1 MRLDLLL
8 KQSGIIKR
16 RTVAKALAENG
27 KISINGKVAKPS
39 SDVKEDDILL
49 LNLGMHV
56 IEVEIHFEMKGKRE
70 VPTFVQLSKKK
81 VTETDA

>member
-27 KISINGKVAKPS
+27 TILVNGKVAKPS
-39 SDVKEDDILL
+39 TEVKDGNVLTL
-49 LNLGMHV
+49 HLGMHL
-56 IEVEIHFEMKGKRE
+56 IEVEIHYEVKGKRE
-70 VPTFVQLSKKK
+70 VPTFVELSKKK
-81 VTETDA
+81 VNDD

>member
-27 KISINGKVAKPS
+27 KILVNGKVAKPS
-39 SDVKEDDILL
+39 TEVKDGNVLTL
-49 LNLGMHV
+49 HLGMHL
-56 IEVEIHFEMKGKRE
+56 IEVEIHYEVKGKRE
-70 VPTFVQLSKKK
+70 APTFVELSKKK
-81 VTETDA
+81 ISDD

>member
-39 SDVKEDDILL
+39 SDVKEGDILL

-56 IEVEIHFEMKGKRE
+56 IEVKIHLEVKGKRE
-70 VPTFVQLSKKK
+70 VPTFEQLSNKK
-81 VTETDA
+81 VKND

>member
-27 KISINGKVAKPS
+27 KILVNGKVAKPS
-39 SDVKEDDILL
+39 TEVKDGNVLTL
-49 LNLGMHV
+49 HLGMHL
-56 IEVEIHFEMKGKRE
+56 IEVEIHYEVKGKRE
-70 VPTFVQLSKKK
+70 VPTFIELSKKK
-81 VTETDA
+81 VNDD

>member
-27 KISINGKVAKPS
+27 KILVNGKVAKPS
-39 SDVKEDDILL
+39 TEVKDGNVLTL
-49 LNLGMHV
+49 YLGMHL
-56 IEVEIHFEMKGKRE
+56 IEVEIHYELKGKRE
-70 VPTFVQLSKKK
+70 VPTFVELSKKK
-81 VTETDA
+81 VSDD

>member
-39 SDVKEDDILL
+39 SEVKEGDTLL
-49 LNLGMHV
+49 LILGSHL
-56 IEVEIHFEMKGKRE
+56 IEVEIHYELKGKRE
-70 VPTFVQLSKKK
+70 IPTFTLIRK
-81 VTETDA
+81 ETNNA

>member
-16 RTVAKALAENG
+16 RTVAKSLAENG

-39 SDVKEDDILL
+39 SEVKEGDILL

-56 IEVEIHFEMKGKRE
+56 IEVEIHYELKGKRE

-81 VTETDA
+81 ITDA

>member
-8 KQSGIIKR
+8 KQAGIIKR

-27 KISINGKVAKPS
+27 KISINGKVSKPS
-39 SDVKEDDILL
+39 SEVKEGDVLL

-56 IEVEIHFEMKGKRE
+56 IEVEIHFETKGKRE

-81 VTETDA
+81 ITDA

>member
-27 KISINGKVAKPS
+27 KILVNSKVAKPS
-39 SDVKEDDILL
+39 TEVKDGNVLTL
-49 LNLGMHV
+49 HLGMHL
-56 IEVEIHFEMKGKRE
+56 IEVEIHYEVKGKRE
-70 VPTFVQLSKKK
+70 VPTFVELSKKK
-81 VTETDA
+81 VSDD

>member
-27 KISINGKVAKPS
+27 KILVNGKVAKPS
-39 SDVKEDDILL
+39 TEVKDGNVLTL
-49 LNLGMHV
+49 HLGMHL
-56 IEVEIHFEMKGKRE
+56 IEVEIHYEVKGKRE
-70 VPTFVQLSKKK
+70 VPTFVELSKKK
-81 VTETDA
+81 VSDD

>member
-16 RTVAKALAENG
+16 RIVAKALAENG

-39 SDVKEDDILL
+39 SDVKDGDILL

-56 IEVEIHFEMKGKRE
+56 IEVEIHFEIKGKRE
-70 VPTFVQLSKKK
+70 VPTFIQLSKKK
-81 VTETDA
+81 SDA

>member
-8 KQSGIIKR
+8 KQARIIKR

-27 KISINGKVAKPS
+27 KISINGKVSKPS
-39 SDVKEDDILL
+39 SEVKEGDVLL

-56 IEVEIHFEMKGKRE
+56 IEVEIHFETKGKRE

-81 VTETDA
+81 ITDA

>member
-27 KISINGKVAKPS
+27 KILVNRKVAKPS
-39 SDVKEDDILL
+39 TEVKDGSVLTL
-49 LNLGMHV
+49 HLGMHL
-56 IEVEIHFEMKGKRE
+56 IEVEIHYEVKGKRE
-70 VPTFVQLSKKK
+70 IPTFVELSKKK
-81 VTETDA
+81 VNDD

>member
-27 KISINGKVAKPS
+27 KISINGKAGKPS
-39 SDVKEDDILL
+39 SEVKENDVLL

-70 VPTFVQLSKKK
+70 VPTFIQLSNKK
-81 VTETDA
+81 VNYD

>member
-27 KISINGKVAKPS
+27 KILVNGKVAKPS
-39 SDVKEDDILL
+39 TEVKDGNVLTL
-49 LNLGMHV
+49 HLGMHL
-56 IEVEIHFEMKGKRE
+56 IEVEIHYEVKGKRE
-70 VPTFVQLSKKK
+70 VPTFVELSKKK
-81 VTETDA
+81 VSDV

>member
-27 KISINGKVAKPS
+27 KILVNGKVAKPS
-39 SDVKEDDILL
+39 TEVKDGNVLTL
-49 LNLGMHV
+49 HLGMHL
-56 IEVEIHFEMKGKRE
+56 IEVEIHFEVKGKRE
-70 VPTFVQLSKKK
+70 VPTFVELSKKK
-81 VTETDA
+81 VSDD

>member
-27 KISINGKVAKPS
+27 KIQINGKVAKPS
-39 SDVKEDDILL
+39 SEVKENDILTL
-49 LNLGMHV
+49 SLGMHL
-56 IEVEIHFEMKGKRE
+56 IEVEIHFEIKGKRE
-70 VPTFVQLSKKK
+70 VPTFIQLSNKTIKN
-81 VTETDA
+81 D

>member
-27 KISINGKVAKPS
+27 KILVNGKVAKPS
-39 SDVKEDDILL
+39 TEVKNGNVLTL
-49 LNLGMHV
+49 HLGMHL
-56 IEVEIHFEMKGKRE
+56 IEVEIHYEVKGKRE
-70 VPTFVQLSKKK
+70 VPTFVELSKKK
-81 VTETDA
+81 VSDD

>member
-8 KQSGIIKR
+8 KQAGIIKR

-27 KISINGKVAKPS
+27 KISINGKVSKPS
-39 SDVKEDDILL
+39 SEVKEGDVLL

-56 IEVEIHFEMKGKRE
+56 IEVKIHFEVKGKRE
-70 VPTFVQLSKKK
+70 IPTFVQLSKKK
-81 VTETDA
+81 ITDA

>member
-27 KISINGKVAKPS
+27 KILINGKVGKPS
-39 SDVKEDDILL
+39 SEVKENDHLL
-49 LNLGMHV
+49 LNLGMHQ
-56 IEVEIHFEMKGKRE
+56 IEVEIHFTQQGKRE
-70 VPTFVQLSKKK
+70 VPTFIQLSNKK
-81 VTETDA
+81 VNNE

>member
-27 KISINGKVAKPS
+27 KILVNGKVAKPS
-39 SDVKEDDILL
+39 TEVKDGNVLTL
-49 LNLGMHV
+49 HLGMHL
-56 IEVEIHFEMKGKRE
+56 IEVEIHFEVKGKRE
-70 VPTFVQLSKKK
+70 VPTFVELSKKK
-81 VTETDA
+81 VNDD

>member
-27 KISINGKVAKPS
+27 KISINGKVGKPS
-39 SDVKEDDILL
+39 SEVKEGDVLL

-56 IEVEIHFEMKGKRE
+56 IEVEIHYKIKGKKE
-70 VPTFVQLSKKK
+70 VPTFIQLSKKK
-81 VTETDA
+81 VSDA